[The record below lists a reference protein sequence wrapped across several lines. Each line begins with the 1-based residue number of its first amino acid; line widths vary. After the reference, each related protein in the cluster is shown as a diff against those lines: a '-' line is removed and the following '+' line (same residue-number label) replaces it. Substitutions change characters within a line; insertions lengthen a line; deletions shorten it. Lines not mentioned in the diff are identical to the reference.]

1 MFTEQFDWSAPQ
13 DMNSIWGPVVAK
25 TEDVTRTGRR
35 VGDKTAGHVHASRR
49 KVNVS
54 AEVDAVHPPPTPHWK
69 SH

>member
-1 MFTEQFDWSAPQ
+1 MP
-13 DMNSIWGPVVAK
+13 
-25 TEDVTRTGRR
+25 EDVTGTGRR

-54 AEVDAVHPPPTPHWK
+54 AEVDAVHPPPTHWK